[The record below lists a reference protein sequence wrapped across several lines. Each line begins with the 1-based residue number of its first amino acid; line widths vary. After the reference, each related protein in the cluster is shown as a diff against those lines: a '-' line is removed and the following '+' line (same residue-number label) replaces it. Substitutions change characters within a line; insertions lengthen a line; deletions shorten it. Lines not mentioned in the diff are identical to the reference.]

1 MDAVATAKLALDA
14 SGMDRGLQSAG
25 ASVDKFAKQA
35 GSALVGAFAMDKIIG
50 GFATAIEKGD
60 QLQDIAEKF
69 GVSASK
75 LQLLGNAATVFGSN
89 LDQVSAGL
97 NKLSLAQQKAIS
109 GESGSEALVDTFKE
123 VGISMDQLKTMSAED
138 IFLKISDSFAS
149 GANDGR
155 QFIIVNELLGKAQTD
170 LIKVM
175 NQGSAAIIA
184 QGESMG
190 IWSDETISQ
199 LSEASDAIKT
209 LQNKFVRG
217 FGLMAQGIMP
227 VIKKLEMLS
236 EQLGFAIVAGGEL
249 MKFDLKGA
257 MAVASAA
264 STARKNFGQD
274 TAAPKAATG
283 RIDTEDG
290 PSAKEKL
297 KAEKDAL
304 KDAATAEKDAIKER
318 TAEALRRLAE
328 EDSEKKLANDSYE
341 RRRER
346 ASERM
351 LEAANLEV
359 QAAITKQKLANEQ
372 SKAGPGGTPR
382 QAQQARGGA
391 SSEILNFATGLGD
404 KSISATVEKERA
416 KAAKEQQKINKAE
429 FDKKV
434 MENTSATVGGGG
446 FFKGTQRTIDSR
458 REEFIKS
465 EAGKEAKGGK
475 TLTDVYSVLEE
486 ALRKITSAPLV
497 GGGS

>member
-14 SGMDRGLQSAG
+14 SGMDRGLQK
-25 ASVDKFAKQA
+25 ASDSVNKFAKQA
-35 GSALVGAFAMDKIIG
+35 GTALVGAFAFDKIIS
-50 GFATAIEKGD
+50 GFSSAIEKGD

-89 LDQVSAGL
+89 LEQVSAGL

-123 VGISMDQLKTMSAED
+123 VRISMDQLKTMSAED

-175 NQGSAAIIA
+175 NQGSEAIIA

-190 IWSDETISQ
+190 VWSDETISQ

-209 LQNKFVRG
+209 LQNKFTVG
-217 FGLMAQGIMP
+217 FGVMAQVIMP
-227 VIKKLEMLS
+227 VIKRLEMLS
-236 EQLGFAIVAGGEL
+236 EQLGFAMVAAGEL
-249 MKFDLKGA
+249 MKGEFKSAMGVAGA
-257 MAVASAA
+257 AT
-264 STARKNFGQD
+264 TARKNFGKD
-274 TAAPKAATG
+274 TAAPKAKTG
-283 RIDTEDG
+283 PIDTEDG
-290 PSAKEKL
+290 PSIKEKL
-297 KAEKDAL
+297 KAEKDAI
-304 KDAATAEKDAIKER
+304 KDAATAEKEAIKDR
-318 TAEALRRLAE
+318 TAEAMRMLAE
-328 EDSEKKLANDSYE
+328 EESERKLENASYE

-359 QAAITKQKLANEQ
+359 EAAMEKQRMNQRQANEM
-372 SKAGPGGTPR
+372 AGPGGTSR
-382 QAQQARGGA
+382 QFEQARGGA
-391 SSEILNFATGLGD
+391 ASEVLGFAGALGD
-404 KSISATVEKERA
+404 KGISDTVTRERA
-416 KAAKEQQKINKAE
+416 KAAKEQQKINREE
-429 FDKKV
+429 FDARV
-434 MENTSATVGGGG
+434 IEGTEATVGGS
-446 FFKGTQRTIDSR
+446 KRTMASR
-458 REEFIKS
+458 RQEFIKS

-475 TLTDVYSVLEE
+475 TLADIYTVLND
-486 ALRKITSAPLV
+486 ALSKIIAAPMV
-497 GGGS
+497 N